1 MNTHRFARRFLI
13 ESSSVRAAACSSQ
26 CRATQA
32 AVTTV
37 CALLL
42 YCMFSS
48 PTSAQSAQ
56 LAVHPAALPAEASV
70 VTPDASQNAISEASA
85 AKINV
90 ITYHND
96 TRRTGWN
103 SSETS
108 LTPSAVSGST
118 FGLLEQVTL
127 DDQVDA
133 EPLLVPSLTIGG
145 STHDVVYVATESNS
159 VYAIDASS
167 GAILLHVN
175 LGTPVPITALPGQC
189 NNNGSNVGI
198 NSTPVIN
205 VSSKTLYVIAYT
217 YNSANSSEEFTLHAL
232 NLTTLAD
239 KVTPVVV
246 SATHTLSDGKTEYS
260 FTAGSSRQRPALLE
274 ANGYIYAGFGSFC
287 DINANVSRGWML
299 AWNATTLA
307 PITQKQLN
315 NQVLSVNSPND
326 FFLTSIWMS
335 GYGPS
340 SEGSGNVYFVT
351 GNSDPSGTTYDKTK
365 SVNLSESVIEISSTL
380 NRIVSYFSPTDA
392 GADVA
397 ELDQNDEDFGSG
409 GVMLL
414 PKQPGSDP
422 NLAVAAGKAGIMYL
436 MKTSSLGGENS
447 SDVVGEYSVGGCW
460 CGPSFF
466 TGSDGIGRVVS
477 SGGNNINVWKVQT
490 SPSTALVADPDF
502 TSPSV
507 SGAQDPGFFT
517 SISSNGTTSGSAVIW
532 AVGRPYNSTNDVTL
546 YAFNAASGAQLYA
559 GTAGNWPNTTGNA
572 NIVPMVANGKVYV
585 ASYRMLS
592 IFGLGATGDALI
604 PASQFVRVAAPAQPA
619 LSPHQISGFVRKVSG
634 TSVVIEVRDGK
645 QITAD
650 LTEAIARHAAIQAV
664 VGEPVLARGDY
675 DSHGILLAVSF
686 LHAKPQPVLWRPD
699 R

>member
-1 MNTHRFARRFLI
+1 
-13 ESSSVRAAACSSQ
+13 
-26 CRATQA
+26 
-32 AVTTV
+32 
-37 CALLL
+37 
-42 YCMFSS
+42 MFSAPS
-48 PTSAQSAQ
+48 GAQNVQFAGRQ
-56 LAVHPAALPAEASV
+56 TALPAPANLLNSR
-70 VTPDASQNAISEASA
+70 ASQNSISDATA

-90 ITYHND
+90 ITYHNN

-103 SSETS
+103 SSETA
-108 LTPSAVSGST
+108 LTPGVVGGSD
-118 FGLLEQVTL
+118 FGLLYQVML

-133 EPLLVPSLTIGG
+133 EPLLVTDLTIGG

-167 GAILLHVN
+167 GTILLHVN
-175 LGTPVPITALPGQC
+175 LGRPVPMTALPGEC

-198 NSTPVIN
+198 NSTPVID
-205 VSSKTLYVIAYT
+205 VTSQTLYVMAYV
-217 YNSANSSEEFTLHAL
+217 YNSANNSEEFMLHAL

-239 KVTPVVV
+239 QVTPAVV
-246 SATHTLSDGKTEYS
+246 SATHTLSDGKTEYN
-260 FTAGSSRQRPALLE
+260 FTAGSSRQRPALLQ
-274 ANGYIYAGFGSFC
+274 ANGNIYAGFGSFC
-287 DINANVSRGWML
+287 DINANSSRGWML

-307 PITQKQLN
+307 PIKQKHLN
-315 NQVLSVNSPND
+315 NQVLPANSPND

-340 SEGSGNVYFVT
+340 SEGSGNVFFVT
-351 GNSDPSGTTYDKTK
+351 GNSDPSGTTYDKTNA
-365 SVNLSESVIEISSTL
+365 VNLSESVIEISSTL
-380 NRIVSYFSPTDA
+380 NRIVSYFSPTDS

-436 MKTSSLGGENS
+436 MKTGNLGGENS
-447 SDVVGEYSVGGCW
+447 SNVVGEYSVGNCW

-477 SGGNNINVWKVQT
+477 SGGSNINVWKVKT
-490 SPSTALVADPDF
+490 SPDTALVADPAF
-502 TSPSV
+502 TSPSI
-507 SGAQDPGFFT
+507 STAQDPGFFT
-517 SISSNGTTSGSAVIW
+517 SVSSNGTTAGSAIIW
-532 AVGRPYNSTNDVTL
+532 AVGRPFNSTYDVTL
-546 YAFNAASGAQLYA
+546 YAFNAASGAQLYS
-559 GTAGNWPNTTGNA
+559 GTAGTWPNTGGNA

-592 IFGLGATGDALI
+592 IFGVAATGDALI
-604 PASQFVRVAAPAQPA
+604 SASQLVRVASPSQPA
-619 LSPHQISGFVRKVSG
+619 LSPHQISGFVREVSG
-634 TSVVIEVRDGK
+634 TQVVIEVRDGK

-664 VGEPVLARGDY
+664 VGQPVLARGDY
-675 DSHGILLAVSF
+675 NSQGILQVMSF
-686 LHAKPQPVLWRPD
+686 LHAKQQPVLWRPD